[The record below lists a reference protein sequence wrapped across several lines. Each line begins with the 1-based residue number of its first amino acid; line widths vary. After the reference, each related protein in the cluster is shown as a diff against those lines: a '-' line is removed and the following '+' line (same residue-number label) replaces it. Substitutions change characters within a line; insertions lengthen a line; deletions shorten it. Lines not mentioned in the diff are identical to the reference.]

1 MDLPNKKMINP
12 SESVRSESLKARLE
26 EIEIGLEITLDG

>member
-1 MDLPNKKMINP
+1 MVNP
-12 SESVRSESLKARLE
+12 SESVRSESSKARLE